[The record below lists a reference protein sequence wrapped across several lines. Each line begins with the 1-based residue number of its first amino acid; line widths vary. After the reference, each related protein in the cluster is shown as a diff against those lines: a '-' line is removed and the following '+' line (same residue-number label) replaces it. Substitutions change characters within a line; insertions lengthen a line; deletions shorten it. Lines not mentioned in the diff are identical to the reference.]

1 MSSPDIC
8 ACITTAADIDAAVA
22 VKDLVALYEVR
33 IDLIGEQW
41 LEVARALPGPWIACN
56 RLSTQGGGYC
66 GTEIE
71 RVDVLQHAI
80 EVGASIVDIE
90 MEARDARSFIRG
102 IKGRA
107 TVLVSHHD
115 FEKTDEGSALTE
127 VVERQKDLGA
137 DICKIVTTA
146 RSVED
151 TVTVLRLARR
161 YSAHRIVTFA
171 MGISGMTSRILAPL
185 VGAQF
190 TYASLAAGREA
201 APGQLTVAQLRA
213 VYDAMGVI

>member
-22 VKDLVALYEVR
+22 VKDLVSLYEVR
-33 IDLIGEQW
+33 IDLIGDGW
-41 LEVARALPGPWIACN
+41 TEVARALPRPWIACN
-56 RLSTQGGGYC
+56 RLSSQGGGYC
-66 GTEIE
+66 GTETE
-71 RVDVLQHAI
+71 RVDALQQAV
-80 EVGASIVDIE
+80 EDGAAIVDVE
-90 MEARDARSFIRG
+90 MQAPDACSFIRG

-107 TVLVSHHD
+107 AVLVSHHD
-115 FEKTDEGSALTE
+115 FEKTDEWPALTE

-137 DICKIVTTA
+137 DICKVVTTA
-146 RSVED
+146 RNVED
-151 TVTVLRLARR
+151 TVTVLRLARH

-171 MGISGMTSRILAPL
+171 MGIPGTTSRILAPL
-185 VGAQF
+185 VGAEF
-190 TYASLAAGREA
+190 TYASLAAGHEA